1 MASIKQLTEK
11 NDNISAIIS
20 FIRRN
25 EKATRMEL
33 CKALSLSWA
42 CISDL
47 VAHLIEE
54 NIRIES
60 AQDAK
65 TGATATKG
73 RTPTLLSLNEKKFF
87 LGVDINDSGI
97 AITTL
102 SINGKEIASKKWA
115 EEPFS
120 CEEDLMRSVCEKI
133 EILMPSSENCC
144 GIGIAMEGVRAADC
158 GWLYPMKQGC
168 TSVRPEILLAERYR
182 LPTAV
187 KHDPECVLYSV
198 ARHREDCI
206 VVRVDKWIGV
216 AAMKNEKI
224 LELPLELGW
233 IRYGEQKLQNILR
246 SCAKKGDHLEIAEAL
261 GRSVGNLTLLLGI
274 DTCFLAGEMTAWLEG
289 LSNVFNTALKQAN
302 PNATYDLCNVS
313 DASNGAAKLAMA
325 KYTPGGQT
333 KAQ

>member
-20 FIRRN
+20 FIQRN

-42 CISDL
+42 CVSDL
-47 VAHLIEE
+47 VARLIEE
-54 NIRIES
+54 NILIET
-60 AQDAK
+60 AQDTK

-102 SINGKEIASKKWA
+102 SIGGKEIASKKWA

-120 CEEDLMRSVCEKI
+120 CEEELMRSVCEKI
-133 EILMPSSENCC
+133 EELMPNSENCC
-144 GIGIAMEGVRAADC
+144 GIGIAMEGMRAADG

-168 TSVRPEILLAERYR
+168 ISVCPEVFLAERFR
-182 LPTAV
+182 LPIAV

-198 ARHREDCI
+198 ARHKEDCI

-216 AAMKNEKI
+216 AAMKNGKI
-224 LELPLELGW
+224 LEMPLELGW
-233 IRYGEQKLQNILR
+233 IRYGEQKLQDILR
-246 SCAKKGDHLEIAEAL
+246 NCAKKGDHLEIAEAL
-261 GRSVGNLTLLLGI
+261 GRSIGNLTLLLGI
-274 DTCFLAGEMTAWLEG
+274 NTCFLAGEVAAWLEG
-289 LSNVFNTALKQAN
+289 LTTVFNTTFRQAN
-302 PNATYDLCNVS
+302 KNATCEICAVS

-325 KYTPGGQT
+325 KYTLGGQAKT
-333 KAQ
+333 Q